1 MPNIRIMNFIAGQ
14 SWAMLPESFTN
25 LVDIAQREFEKG
37 TLSAAIEEAVAGREG
52 RPLNNT
58 RTVENRDGVA
68 VIPVNGVISRY
79 ATFFHDICGGTSTE
93 ILAKDFTTALDNPG
107 VKAILFDVDSPGG
120 ASKGL
125 HELGEMIYQARGK
138 KPIKAYVGGEGC
150 SAAYWIASAC
160 DEVIIDA
167 TATLGS
173 VGTVG
178 TITLRK
184 SRDDV
189 EVLEFVSSQSPNKR
203 LDVKSEEGK
212 AAIQTRLD
220 ELTDVFLERVARN
233 RGMTT
238 DAVIN
243 DFKQGGTLIGQNAV
257 NAGMADRLGS
267 LEGVVAELSGGR
279 VTSQRHSAEQS
290 TKTTEAAARSVQ
302 IENQGADDMP
312 LTIKEGATAS
322 AVAEALKAQHPEAFE
337 AISKGGYDEGH
348 AAGKLEGITEGKTS
362 ETERVKSVFEQSMP
376 GHEDLIKTLALDGST
391 TGEQAAV
398 KVLAAERQASADFLS
413 ASSKD
418 APNDVTDVAEGQE
431 KTKMSAKEIA
441 KAATDV
447 VEEEASK
454 GRTISYSQAIKQ
466 VTGEG

>member
-25 LVDIAQREFEKG
+25 LVDIAQREFDKG
-37 TLSAAIEEAVAGREG
+37 TLSKAVEEAVAGREG

-68 VIPVNGVISRY
+68 IIPVNGVISRY
-79 ATFFHDICGGTSTE
+79 STFFHDICGGTSTE
-93 ILAKDFTTALDNPG
+93 VLAKDFTTALDNPG
-107 VKAILFDVDSPGG
+107 IKAIVFDVDSPGG

-125 HELGEMIYQARGK
+125 HELGEMIYQARGR
-138 KPIKAYVGGEGC
+138 KPIKAYVGGDGC

-160 DEVIIDA
+160 DEVIVDA
-167 TATLGS
+167 TGTLGS

-178 TITLRK
+178 TITLSK
-184 SRDDV
+184 GRDDV

-212 AAIQTRLD
+212 AAIQNRLD
-220 ELTDVFLERVARN
+220 ELTDVFLDRVARN
-233 RGMTT
+233 RNKTT
-238 DAVIN
+238 QEVID
-243 DFKQGGTLIGQNAV
+243 DFQQGGTLIGQKAV
-257 NAGMADRLGS
+257 DAGMADRLGS
-267 LEGVVAELSGGR
+267 LEAVVAEVSGGR
-279 VTSQRHSAEQS
+279 VTSKSQSAESQEFL
-290 TKTTEAAARSVQ
+290 KNAAESPVHIDAK
-302 IENQGADDMP
+302 GALDMP

-337 AISKGGYDEGH
+337 AITKGGYDEGH
-348 AAGKLEGITEGKTS
+348 TAGKLEGQQA
-362 ETERVKSVFEQSMP
+362 ETARVKSVFEQSMP
-376 GHEDLIKTLALDGST
+376 GHDDLIQTLALDGT
-391 TGEQAAV
+391 TSGEQAAV
-398 KVLAAERQASADFLS
+398 KVLAAERKASADFIE
-413 ASSKD
+413 SSNND

-431 KTKMSAKEIA
+431 TPKMSTKEIA
-441 KAATDV
+441 KAATELVD
-447 VEEEASK
+447 EEASK